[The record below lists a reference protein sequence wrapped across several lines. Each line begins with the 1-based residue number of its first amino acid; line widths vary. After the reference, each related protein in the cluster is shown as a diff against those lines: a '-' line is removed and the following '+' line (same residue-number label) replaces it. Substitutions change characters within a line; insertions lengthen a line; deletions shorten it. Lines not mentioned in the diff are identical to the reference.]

1 MGSIIN
7 RLFTHR
13 AAVYPPPPTRRLY
26 LGVLEDRLG
35 VQEGALPGV
44 SEQDLLHSFG
54 TSMKQRS
61 REIPCFGHGVM
72 SSEEWWGEV
81 VRETFRGAGVAEESL
96 EGVFDEVFDQLFH
109 HVFTSQPTWELVP
122 VGSNALYTDAC
133 RYSVVFRGGFGA
145 VETRGSKNL
154 LLFSLF
160 ALPFVCT

>member
-1 MGSIIN
+1 M
-7 RLFTHR
+7 
-13 AAVYPPPPTRRLY
+13 
-26 LGVLEDRLG
+26 GVLEDRLG
-35 VQEGALPGV
+35 VQEGTIPGV

-61 REIPCFGHGVM
+61 RELPCFGYGVM

-122 VGSNALYTDAC
+122 VGIDTLRVPVLIICFWGVQGRGDGRSKFFI
-133 RYSVVFRGGFGA
+133 VVFVVVVVVVVCLF
-145 VETRGSKNL
+145 
-154 LLFSLF
+154 FSLC
-160 ALPFVCT
+160 P

>member
-1 MGSIIN
+1 MDSTIN

-13 AAVYPPPPTRRLY
+13 TAVYPPPRTRRLY

-61 REIPCFGHGVM
+61 REIPCFGYGVM

-96 EGVFDEVFDQLFH
+96 EGVFDEVFDELFH

-122 VGSNALYTDAC
+122 VGSNALLMRAGIQFC
-133 RYSVVFRGGFGA
+133 FWGGGFGA
-145 VETRGSKNL
+145 VETRESKNV
-154 LLFSLF
+154 LLFCV
-160 ALPFVCT
+160 FVLTFGP